1 MGLRNDICYTL
12 RRIRWD
18 MRYRWCKGESLRETK
33 DPTQSDPKEGDG
45 SPRQSERDERRK
57 SDTAQVRK
65 DPAERTRMELHLLFL
80 MFPRRRKALIA
91 LTTNQLVTFT
101 EDLFSLFQ
109 LCGTTE
115 RQAFFFRNRTKMF
128 RLKGSRNPSS
138 CLPSLRPLFVTCWKP
153 IEESASFFYFF
164 CTLFVASIHTFRVYD
179 TLVPTNC
186 IERKFT

>member
-1 MGLRNDICYTL
+1 
-12 RRIRWD
+12 
-18 MRYRWCKGESLRETK
+18 
-33 DPTQSDPKEGDG
+33 
-45 SPRQSERDERRK
+45 
-57 SDTAQVRK
+57 
-65 DPAERTRMELHLLFL
+65 MELHLLFL

-153 IEESASFFYFF
+153 IEKSASFFYFL
-164 CTLFVASIHTFRVYD
+164 CALFVASIHTFRVYD
-179 TLVPTNC
+179 TLVPTNY
-186 IERKFT
+186 RKEVYLSSILADSELGWLLAYRDGPSLE